1 MLRKCNTADI
11 GYAVCGPWLFAHKFF
26 PDNDV
31 FAFLQSGD
39 MAGQVAVGNIQQM
52 LERIKINVFIHAQ
65 HGHNTQP
72 YPAFE
77 GFIKI
82 VYVEIFAHLSYL

>member
-11 GYAVCGPWLFAHKFF
+11 GNTVSCPWFFAHKFF
-26 PDNDV
+26 PYNDV
-31 FAFLQSGD
+31 FAFLQSAD

-52 LERIKINVFIHAQ
+52 LERIEINVFIHAQ

-77 GFIKI
+77 GLIQV